1 MKSLSI
7 ELPDKDHSIL
17 SRIAVDQDRRL
28 NDLTYL
34 LMARGLES
42 YFCET
47 SVSIKKE
54 HDEYTEEDTNQLK
67 KNKELELTKGW
78 HSLTW
83 EEQKAKGFEYVC
95 SYLHN
100 HEHTDGKYTDPLID
114 PLAER
119 IKSYAI
125 EGVPAPTNP

>member
-17 SRIAVDQDRRL
+17 SRVAVAQDRRL
-28 NDLTYL
+28 KDLIYL
-34 LMARGLES
+34 VVARGIES

-47 SVSIKKE
+47 AVSIKKE
-54 HDEYTEEDTNQLK
+54 EDEYTEEDNNQLK
-67 KNKELELTKGW
+67 TNKELSRAEGW
-78 HSLTW
+78 DDLTW
-83 EEQKAKGFEYVC
+83 EEQKATGFEYVC

-100 HEHTDGKYTDPLID
+100 REHKDGKYTDPLIY
-114 PLAER
+114 PLSER

-125 EGVPAPTNP
+125 EGVPAS

>member
-17 SRIAVDQDRRL
+17 SRVAVDQDRRL
-28 NDLTYL
+28 KDLIYL
-34 LMARGLES
+34 LMSRGIES

-54 HDEYTEEDTNQLK
+54 DDEYTEEDNNQLK

-78 HSLTW
+78 TSLTW

-100 HEHTDGKYTDPLID
+100 HERKDGKYTDPLID

-125 EGVPAPTNP
+125 EGVPTN

>member
-17 SRIAVDQDRRL
+17 SRVAVDQDRRL
-28 NDLTYL
+28 KDLIYL
-34 LMARGLES
+34 LMSRGIES

-54 HDEYTEEDTNQLK
+54 DDEYTEEDNNQLK

-78 HSLTW
+78 TSLTW
-83 EEQKAKGFEYVC
+83 DEQKAKGFEYVS

-100 HEHTDGKYTDPLID
+100 HVRKDGKYTDPLID

-125 EGVPAPTNP
+125 EGVPTN